1 MPGLRRKHRY
11 RWVMVATCTRC
22 QMPASVL
29 MTFSYDDR
37 AVWLEDLTGLASSGY
52 YLCAEH
58 GDRLTPP
65 LGWTLTDLRSA
76 GRLFVPLEV
85 A

>member
-1 MPGLRRKHRY
+1 MAPRHY
-11 RWVMVATCTRC
+11 RWLMVATCVRC
-22 QMPASVL
+22 QSPASVL
-29 MTFSYDDR
+29 MTFAYDDR
-37 AVWLEDLTGLASSGY
+37 AVWLEDLTSGATEGY
-52 YLCAEH
+52 VMCSDH

-65 LGWTLTDLRSA
+65 IGWTLTDSRQS